1 MLCVSGVTV
10 FVSFFAVLRVSDVPA
25 SVGSFSVFCVPG
37 VFGFVDMASAV
48 RVSDVSVFVDCSFV
62 ASLAPP
68 VAITGIKGAA
78 KTDTMPHKDETVPG

>member
-1 MLCVSGVTV
+1 MFRVSGVTV
-10 FVSFFAVLRVSDVPA
+10 FVSFFAVLRVSDVTV
-25 SVGSFSVFCVPG
+25 SVG
-37 VFGFVDMASAV
+37 
-48 RVSDVSVFVDCSFV
+48 SFV